1 MVKKIVIPI
10 VAALVA
16 VVVAVGAAVGIHYKQ
31 NGMWY
36 NAYIEFNGSAKEEI
50 QIINTKEELVYH
62 LYERYEDDYDD
73 SFFVFKSLVAI
84 KIFQYES
91 QPSYSVKDVYVE
103 DKVLKVDL
111 NAEYGGGS
119 LQAHCRY
126 LIIIEVNKFDIRNI
140 TDVQYIVHKNK

>member
-1 MVKKIVIPI
+1 MVKKIIIPI

-16 VVVAVGAAVGIHYKQ
+16 VVVAVGAAVGIHYIQ

-73 SFFVFKSLVAI
+73 SFFVFK
-84 KIFQYES
+84 YEENS
-91 QPSYSVKDVYVE
+91 FT
-103 DKVLKVDL
+103 
-111 NAEYGGGS
+111 NHFGF
-119 LQAHCRY
+119 
-126 LIIIEVNKFDIRNI
+126 KFNCSGVCASHYCFKGERKRRA
-140 TDVQYIVHKNK
+140 VWK